1 MTKYWSTQNYFN
13 RVKTTIPYYSLVLNK
28 ARHAD
33 NGYKIMDLERH
44 QLLIKLD
51 PASKEKLDK
60 HSKMPNYITHGLV
73 HKKD

>member
-1 MTKYWSTQNYFN
+1 MQ
-13 RVKTTIPYYSLVLNK
+13 TTAIK
-28 ARHAD
+28 R
-33 NGYKIMDLERH
+33 MDLERH